1 MNKSKA
7 IKIAIA
13 FKRGAAFIRG
23 MRQLAQDAD
32 VPEGTRWITIG
43 AAEGDD
49 GKKHGGRDFSQDYET
64 QKKIMD
70 MLSKELKDY
79 TDGRIKFAKD
89 VVDWVKSKGKTK
101 RG

>member
-23 MRQLAQDAD
+23 MRQLAQGAD
-32 VPEGTRWITIG
+32 GERH
-43 AAEGDD
+43 GD
-49 GKKHGGRDFSQDYET
+49 RV
-64 QKKIMD
+64 
-70 MLSKELKDY
+70 
-79 TDGRIKFAKD
+79 KFAKD

>member
-32 VPEGTRWITIG
+32 VPEGARWITIG

-49 GKKHGGRDFSQDYET
+49 DRV
-64 QKKIMD
+64 
-70 MLSKELKDY
+70 
-79 TDGRIKFAKD
+79 KFAKD

>member
-13 FKRGAAFIRG
+13 FKRGAAFVRG

-32 VPEGTRWITIG
+32 VPEGARWITIG
-43 AAEGDD
+43 AAEGDGD
-49 GKKHGGRDFSQDYET
+49 
-64 QKKIMD
+64 
-70 MLSKELKDY
+70 
-79 TDGRIKFAKD
+79 RIKFAKD

>member
-32 VPEGTRWITIG
+32 IPEGARWITIG
-43 AAEGDD
+43 AHMGLDRIA
-49 GKKHGGRDFSQDYET
+49 QDLDQNT
-64 QKKIMD
+64 TVKVR
-70 MLSKELKDY
+70 
-79 TDGRIKFAKD
+79 TIK
-89 VVDWVKSKGKTK
+89 
-101 RG
+101 

>member
-13 FKRGAAFIRG
+13 FKRGVAFVRG

-32 VPEGTRWITIG
+32 APEGARWITIG
-43 AAEGDD
+43 AAEGD
-49 GKKHGGRDFSQDYET
+49 
-64 QKKIMD
+64 
-70 MLSKELKDY
+70 
-79 TDGRIKFAKD
+79 DGRIKFAKD

>member
-79 TDGRIKFAKD
+79 TDGRRKFAKD

>member
-1 MNKSKA
+1 MSILTLREVAMNKSKA

-32 VPEGTRWITIG
+32 IPEGARWTTIG
-43 AAEGDD
+43 AAEGD
-49 GKKHGGRDFSQDYET
+49 
-64 QKKIMD
+64 
-70 MLSKELKDY
+70 
-79 TDGRIKFAKD
+79 DGRIKFAKD
-89 VVDWVKSKGKTK
+89 VVDWVKSKGKNHKIK

>member
-13 FKRGAAFIRG
+13 FKRGLAFVRG

-32 VPEGTRWITIG
+32 VPEGARWITIG
-43 AAEGDD
+43 AHKNDD
-49 GKKHGGRDFSQDYET
+49 GESSGGRDFSQDYEA
-64 QKKIMD
+64 QKKVMGMI
-70 MLSKELKDY
+70 SKELKDY
-79 TDGRIKFAKD
+79 TDGRIKFARD
-89 VVDWVKSKGKTK
+89 VVDWINSKGKAK

>member
-1 MNKSKA
+1 MSILTLREVAMNKSKA

-32 VPEGTRWITIG
+32 VPEGARWITIG
-43 AAEGDD
+43 AAEGD
-49 GKKHGGRDFSQDYET
+49 
-64 QKKIMD
+64 
-70 MLSKELKDY
+70 
-79 TDGRIKFAKD
+79 DGRIKFAKD
-89 VVDWVKSKGKTK
+89 VVDWVKSKGKNHKIK

>member
-1 MNKSKA
+1 MGILTLREVAMNKSKA

-32 VPEGTRWITIG
+32 VPEGARWITIG
-43 AAEGDD
+43 AAEGD
-49 GKKHGGRDFSQDYET
+49 
-64 QKKIMD
+64 
-70 MLSKELKDY
+70 
-79 TDGRIKFAKD
+79 DGRIKFAKD
-89 VVDWVKSKGKTK
+89 VVDWVKSKGKNHKIK